1 MRKDTAARN
10 MEEKLQDWKIK
21 DAIWE
26 FMNYLHTVRKTP
38 HNTEVSYEHDLRKME
53 RYLAEQQVTELGA
66 VTETFLNS
74 YMLYL
79 EREKMAPATVSR
91 NVAAIRKF
99 YQYAYRQHYVL
110 DDPSENL
117 RPPKVERKLP
127 EILSV
132 EEVDL
137 LMRQP
142 DGLTP
147 KGMRDKAMLELIYA
161 TGIRV
166 SELIHLKMEDLNL
179 RLGYINCA
187 EQEHGRVIPFG
198 SAARCALETYLRQG
212 RGKLLRQEASEYVFV
227 NCSGKPMS
235 RQGFWKVLKGYG
247 KEAGIASDIT
257 PHTLRHSFAAHLL
270 QNGADLKSVQEMLGH
285 SDISTTQMYLNMG
298 VYQMRAVYNKSH
310 PRK

>member
-1 MRKDTAARN
+1 MMLEK
-10 MEEKLQDWKIK
+10 EESWKIK

-26 FMNYLHTVRKTP
+26 FISYLHTVKKTP

-53 RYLAEQQVTELGA
+53 RYLAEQQVTELNA

-79 EREKMAPATVSR
+79 EREQMAPATVSR

-99 YQYAYRQHYVL
+99 YQYVLRQHYVTE
-110 DDPSENL
+110 DPSENL
-117 RPPKVERKLP
+117 RPPKVERKIP
-127 EILSV
+127 EVLSV

-137 LMRQP
+137 LLSQP
-142 DGLTP
+142 DSSTP
-147 KGMRDKAMLELIYA
+147 KGMRDKAMLELLYA

-166 SELIHLKMEDLNL
+166 SELIHLKRNDLNIW
-179 RLGYINCA
+179 LGYINCA
-187 EQEHGRVIPFG
+187 EQERGRVIPFG
-198 SAARCALETYLRQG
+198 SAARAALELYLQQG
-212 RGKLLRQEASEYVFV
+212 RKKLLRENDCEYVFV

-235 RQGFWKVLKGYG
+235 RQGFWKVLKVYG
-247 KEAGIASDIT
+247 KEAGITSDIT
-257 PHTLRHSFAAHLL
+257 PHILRHSFAAHLL

-298 VYQMRAVYNKSH
+298 IYQMREVYDKSH

>member
-1 MRKDTAARN
+1 MMLEK
-10 MEEKLQDWKIK
+10 EENWKIE

-26 FMNYLHTVRKTP
+26 FISYLRTVKKTP

-53 RYLAEQQVTELGA
+53 RYLAEQQVTELNA

-79 EREKMAPATVSR
+79 EREQMAPATVSR

-99 YQYAYRQHYVL
+99 YQYVLKQHYVSS
-110 DDPSENL
+110 DPSENL
-117 RPPKVERKLP
+117 RPPKVERKMP

-142 DGLTP
+142 DGATP
-147 KGMRDKAMLELIYA
+147 KGLRDKAMLELLYA

-166 SELIHLKMEDLNL
+166 SELIHLKMSNLNI
-179 RLGYINCA
+179 RMGYINCT
-187 EQEHGRVIPFG
+187 EQERGRVIPFG
-198 SAARCALETYLRQG
+198 SAAKNALETYLQQG
-212 RGKLLRQEASEYVFV
+212 REKLLHQKTSEYVFV
-227 NCSGKPMS
+227 NCSGNPMS
-235 RQGFWKVLKGYG
+235 RQGFWKVMKVYG
-247 KEAGIASDIT
+247 KEAGITSDIT

-298 VYQMRAVYNKSH
+298 IYQMRAVYNKSH

>member
-1 MRKDTAARN
+1 MMLEK
-10 MEEKLQDWKIK
+10 EESWKIK

-26 FMNYLHTVRKTP
+26 FISYLHTVKKTP

-53 RYLAEQQVTELGA
+53 RYLAEQQVTELNA

-79 EREKMAPATVSR
+79 EREQMAPATVSR

-99 YQYAYRQHYVL
+99 YQYVLRQHYVTE
-110 DDPSENL
+110 DPSENL
-117 RPPKVERKLP
+117 RPPKVERKIP
-127 EILSV
+127 EVLSV

-137 LMRQP
+137 LLSQP
-142 DGLTP
+142 DSSTP
-147 KGMRDKAMLELIYA
+147 KGMRDKAMLELLYA

-166 SELIHLKMEDLNL
+166 SELIHLKRNDLNI

-187 EQEHGRVIPFG
+187 EQERGRVIPFG
-198 SAARCALETYLRQG
+198 SAARAALELYLQQG
-212 RGKLLRQEASEYVFV
+212 RKKLLRENDCEYVFV

-235 RQGFWKVLKGYG
+235 RQGFWKVLKVYG
-247 KEAGIASDIT
+247 KEAGITSDIT
-257 PHTLRHSFAAHLL
+257 PHILRHSFAAHLL

-285 SDISTTQMYLNMG
+285 SDISTTQMYLNTG
-298 VYQMRAVYNKSH
+298 IYQMREVYDKSH

>member
-1 MRKDTAARN
+1 MMLEK
-10 MEEKLQDWKIK
+10 EESWKIK

-26 FMNYLHTVRKTP
+26 FISYLHTVKKTP

-53 RYLAEQQVTELGA
+53 RYLAEQQVTELNA

-79 EREKMAPATVSR
+79 EREQMAPATVSR

-99 YQYAYRQHYVL
+99 YQYVLRQHYVTE
-110 DDPSENL
+110 DPSENL
-117 RPPKVERKLP
+117 RPPKVERKIP
-127 EILSV
+127 EVLSV

-137 LMRQP
+137 LLSQP
-142 DGLTP
+142 DSSTP
-147 KGMRDKAMLELIYA
+147 KGMRDKAMLELLYA

-166 SELIHLKMEDLNL
+166 SELIHLKRNDLNI

-187 EQEHGRVIPFG
+187 EQERGRVIPFG
-198 SAARCALETYLRQG
+198 SAARAALELYLQQG
-212 RGKLLRQEASEYVFV
+212 RKKLLRENDCEYVFV

-235 RQGFWKVLKGYG
+235 RQGFWKVLKVYG
-247 KEAGIASDIT
+247 KEAGITSDIT
-257 PHTLRHSFAAHLL
+257 PHILRHSFAAHLL

-298 VYQMRAVYNKSH
+298 IYQMREVYDKSH